1 MKRRHGLSIVIFLCV
16 VIVMFFVSSCG
27 KNVPGPVTSNSGGES
42 GKDYISDE
50 AQYQVWFE
58 NRYYHYAVYGKTG
71 ETLISGTKWNKPELT
86 AYADGVVA
94 VVQQSGTGASTR
106 SAVFCNTNESLVS
119 KTFSYFLGC
128 TDDLVVFVD
137 AEQNVVMSSIFDSSI
152 YKVFKYEEFENAAT
166 DVLDLYLS
174 ATFKSDNLLEIQYVS
189 TSHTLAFK
197 TLALDNI

>member
-1 MKRRHGLSIVIFLCV
+1 M
-16 VIVMFFVSSCG
+16 
-27 KNVPGPVTSNSGGES
+27 
-42 GKDYISDE
+42 
-50 AQYQVWFE
+50 
-58 NRYYHYAVYGKTG
+58 
-71 ETLISGTKWNKPELT
+71 
-86 AYADGVVA
+86 
-94 VVQQSGTGASTR
+94 QQSGTGASTR
-106 SAVFCNTNESLVS
+106 SVVFCNTNESLVS
-119 KTFSYFLGC
+119 KEFSYFLGC

-137 AEQNVVMSSIFDSSI
+137 AEQNVVVSSIFDSSI